1 MRMPMV
7 TIHVRRVSMQHMEIA
22 GQQQMER
29 SIGTGGS
36 VLLGMGSMLGTG
48 LFVGIALATAMSGT
62 WVLVAI
68 AVAMLTATCNG
79 LSSAQLAAAYPVSGG
94 TYEYATRLLSPATG
108 FAAGWLFL
116 CAKSASA
123 AAAALGAG
131 SYLLAMV
138 GVDPSAWGTVVGLFL
153 LLMVTCTVLL
163 GIRRSVLAT
172 MIILVFV
179 GIGLL
184 VYLVACMKSGPADE
198 SMLVVPYSAGIPGA
212 AAIMFVAFTGYG
224 RIATLGEEVRDPA
237 RTIPRAI
244 IVTIALTG
252 FLYLL
257 IGWTLSCTAMPDELV
272 LKDSNLNPLQSIAA
286 RSWGRAAGTVVAFA
300 AIAAMIGVLL
310 NLLLGLSRVVLA
322 MARRGDVPRSHGVI
336 WARNSTP
343 PWAVIDACI
352 VIAVL
357 ILVGDFTFAWS
368 LSAFTVLIY
377 YAITNLAALKL
388 PAEDRSYPRWVAALG
403 LLSCCVLAFCV
414 PPSTWLIGL
423 AVLAA
428 GLVFRGMK
436 RSLSPAP

>member
-1 MRMPMV
+1 ME
-7 TIHVRRVSMQHMEIA
+7 HMDTA

-29 SIGTGGS
+29 SIGTRGA
-36 VLLGMGSMLGTG
+36 VLLGLGSMLGTG
-48 LFVGIALATAMSGT
+48 LFVSIALATAMSGT

-94 TYEYATRLLSPATG
+94 TYEYASRLLSPATG
-108 FAAGWLFL
+108 FAAGWLFI

-138 GVDPSAWGTVVGLFL
+138 GVDPSGWGTVVGLFL

-163 GIRRSVLAT
+163 GLRRSVLAT
-172 MIILVFV
+172 MIILVLV
-179 GIGLL
+179 GVGLL
-184 VYLVACMKSGPADE
+184 VYLVAWIKSEPADE
-198 SMLVVPYSAGIPGA
+198 SMLVVPYSVGIPGA

-224 RIATLGEEVRDPA
+224 RIATLGEEVREPA

-257 IGWTLSCTAMPDELV
+257 IGWTLSYTAMPEDLV
-272 LKDSNLNPLQSIAA
+272 LKDSNLNPLQSIAT
-286 RSWGRAAGTVVAFA
+286 RSWGKAAGTVVAVA

-322 MARRGDVPRSHGVI
+322 MARRGDVPRSHGLI
-336 WARNSTP
+336 WTRTSTP

-388 PAEDRSYPRWVAALG
+388 PAEERSFPRWIAALG
-403 LLSCCVLAFCV
+403 LLSCCMLAFCV

-428 GLVFRGMK
+428 GLAFRWMK
-436 RSLSPAP
+436 HSLSPAP